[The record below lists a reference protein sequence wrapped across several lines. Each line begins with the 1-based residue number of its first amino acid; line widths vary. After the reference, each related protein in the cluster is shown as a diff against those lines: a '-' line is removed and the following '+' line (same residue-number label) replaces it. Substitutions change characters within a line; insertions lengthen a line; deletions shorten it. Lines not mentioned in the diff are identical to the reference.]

1 MNKEYHFTYKDY
13 YISITHYLTGIV
25 CASIR
30 NDDDYFTK
38 KYIDYTRAE
47 IIDKVKQLINERTKQ
62 WKLMLFKQRT
72 ILE

>member
-25 CASIR
+25 YASIG

-47 IIDKVKQLINERTKQ
+47 IIEKVKQEINQRGKQ
-62 WKLMLFKQRT
+62 C
-72 ILE
+72 

>member
-1 MNKEYHFTYKDY
+1 MHKEYRFTYKDY
-13 YISITHYLTGIV
+13 YISITHYLTGVV

-47 IIDKVKQLINERTKQ
+47 IIDKVKQEINQRGKQ
-62 WKLMLFKQRT
+62 
-72 ILE
+72 